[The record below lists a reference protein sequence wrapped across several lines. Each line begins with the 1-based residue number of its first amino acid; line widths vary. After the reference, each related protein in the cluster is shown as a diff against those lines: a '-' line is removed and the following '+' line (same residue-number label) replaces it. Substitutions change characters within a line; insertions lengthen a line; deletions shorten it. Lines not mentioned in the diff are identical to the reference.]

1 MPFFKAALV
10 KFAQSPHKKT
20 RMLVIMLN
28 NLLKFNPYFR
38 PTALEC
44 LTSKVFDNYRDH
56 RKENI
61 LSEMVARHSEL
72 KQTTHKAEKVK
83 KEATAAPETATT
95 HANTHDLNARG
106 STFSEYN
113 FYS

>member
-1 MPFFKAALV
+1 
-10 KFAQSPHKKT
+10 
-20 RMLVIMLN
+20 MLVVMLK

-44 LTSKVFDNYRDH
+44 LTNKVFDNYRDP

-61 LSEMVARHSEL
+61 LSEMITRHSEI
-72 KQTTHKAEKVK
+72 KQTANELEKVK
-83 KEATAAPETATT
+83 AETTAPVTATT
-95 HANTHDLNARG
+95 HANTPGQFAKG
-106 STFSEYN
+106 SRQNTFSEYN